1 MPAYDAFTYLA
12 PVQFALYQGMLNAIT
27 RASGPA
33 LALHAREAD
42 PLDELVAV
50 QAVPPMLAFI
60 CGLPMVRHN
69 AAGREPL
76 LPVVAP
82 VYAHPRYENR
92 AEYFADVIV
101 RRDSAYQSL
110 ADLQGATFAFND
122 VGSNS
127 GHHMLRH
134 ALWVSG
140 APAPFFGRTLPS
152 GAHSQSVRLVASG
165 QVDCAAIDSTV
176 LEQMLRAE
184 PTLTSQIRVV
194 HSVGPYPVPP
204 LAILSRY
211 ATRLEQFQAILSQPD
226 AALSQLLGE
235 YGIARLEPVSLREYE
250 SIWLMYSTVEQAGYQ
265 ILDL

>member
-1 MPAYDAFTYLA
+1 MPAYDAFSYLA
-12 PVQFALYQGMLNAIT
+12 PVQFALYEGILDAIT

-33 LALHAREAD
+33 LALQAREGD
-42 PLDELVAV
+42 PLEELHVV

-82 VYAHPRYENR
+82 VYEHPRYENR
-92 AEYFADVIV
+92 PEYFADIIV
-101 RRDSAYQSL
+101 RHDSAYQSL
-110 ADLQGATFAFND
+110 HNLQGATFAYND
-122 VGSNS
+122 AGSNS

-140 APAPFFGRTLPS
+140 MPAPFFGRTVPS

-184 PTLTSQIRVV
+184 PALTSQIRVV
-194 HSVGPYPVPP
+194 HSVGPCPVPP

-211 ATRLEQFQAILSQPD
+211 AIRLEQFQAILSHPD
-226 AALSQLLGE
+226 AELSQLLRE
-235 YGIARLEPVSLREYE
+235 YGIVRLEPVSLREYE
-250 SIWLMYSTVEQAGYQ
+250 SIWLMYSTVEQAGYR
-265 ILDL
+265 ILD